1 MSWLSLAF
9 ISALLSAAA
18 AVTQKRILFKIDALT
33 FSFLLSEVIMIISF
47 GAFFIVDLTAI
58 SETTLAIIIFKSII
72 NAFAFVLVM
81 MMLERA
87 DISGTLPLL
96 ALTPGV
102 TAILAFLVIG
112 ETIAPIEISG
122 LILMVGGVL
131 LLERKPTGLGNL
143 KAQWYIWTALLLFAI
158 SAVMD
163 KMLVS
168 GYKTPPIV
176 ILFYQHVVFLFV
188 YAIMFYWTKHSIRR
202 MLTREY
208 VPALLLIVA
217 VALFTLGY
225 RFTQLEAVKA
235 GNVAMVLAVKRT
247 SVFYA
252 SLVGGKMFSERN
264 LTVRLVGAAVII
276 AAGFVIL
283 RNVA

>member
-1 MSWLSLAF
+1 MNWLALAF

-33 FSFLLSEVIMIISF
+33 FSFLLSVVIMIVSF
-47 GAFFIVDLTAI
+47 GAFFVVDVTAVSGTMLLI
-58 SETTLAIIIFKSII
+58 LVIKGII

-102 TAILAFLVIG
+102 TAILAFVVIG
-112 ETIAPIEISG
+112 ETIPPIEVFG
-122 LILMVGGVL
+122 LTLTIGGVL
-131 LLERKPTGLGNL
+131 LLERKPTGLGSL

-163 KMLVS
+163 KILVS
-168 GYKTPPIV
+168 GYKTSPIV
-176 ILFYQHVVFLFV
+176 VLFYQHVVFLFV
-188 YAIMFYWTKHSIRR
+188 YAIMFYWKKHSVRR
-202 MLTREY
+202 ILAKEY
-208 VPALLLIVA
+208 VPALLLIGAVA
-217 VALFTLGY
+217 VFTLGY
-225 RFTQLEAVKA
+225 RFTQLEAVKT

-252 SLVGGKMFSERN
+252 SLVGGKMFREKH
-264 LTVRLVGAAVII
+264 LAIRLAGAAIII
-276 AAGFVIL
+276 AAGFIIL